1 MDQDIEIKSVLPDFE
16 LDAFL
21 PYVLAEAAQKLSR
34 DLAAIYRDCGL
45 STPQWRV
52 MVHLS
57 YSGQVS
63 VRDIE
68 RRVSMEKSKV
78 SRAAARLETAGLVEK
93 RADPAD
99 GRLVALSLT
108 DQGRALMA
116 RLLPRAL
123 DYQRQLEGLLGPDLN
138 GFRHALARLLNSEKT
153 A

>member
-1 MDQDIEIKSVLPDFE
+1 MIQDIETEQILPDFE
-16 LDAFL
+16 LDQFL
-21 PYVLAEAAQKLSR
+21 PYLLAEAAQKLSR
-34 DLAAIYRDCGL
+34 ELAEIYREAGV

-52 MVHLS
+52 LVHLA
-57 YSGQVS
+57 YSGRVS

-123 DYQRQLEGLLGPDLN
+123 EYQRQLEGLLGADLN
-138 GFRHALARLLNSEKT
+138 GLHHALARLLNRKEG

>member
-1 MDQDIEIKSVLPDFE
+1 MDQDVEIEPVLPDFE
-16 LDAFL
+16 LDDFL
-21 PYVLAEAAQKLSR
+21 PYLLAEAAGKLSR
-34 DLAAIYRDCGL
+34 ELADIYRDAGL

-108 DQGRALMA
+108 GQGHTLMA

-123 DYQRQLEGLLGPDLN
+123 EYQHQLEGLLGADLN
-138 GFRHALARLLNSEKT
+138 GFRHALARLLNSERRT
-153 A
+153 